1 MAEMDMGLSP
11 NNNNKKKRKKK
22 KQSLGESL
30 RTGLL
35 PCKGDSSSEVARKL
49 IFLGSLC
56 LMIAALV
63 SSRFTLSP
71 C

>member
-35 PCKGDSSSEVARKL
+35 PC
-49 IFLGSLC
+49 
-56 LMIAALV
+56 
-63 SSRFTLSP
+63 
-71 C
+71 

>member
-35 PCKGDSSSEVARKL
+35 PCKGDSSSEEIGRASCRERV
-49 IFLGSLC
+49 
-56 LMIAALV
+56 
-63 SSRFTLSP
+63 
-71 C
+71 

>member
-11 NNNNKKKRKKK
+11 NNNKKKRKKK

-35 PCKGDSSSEVARKL
+35 P
-49 IFLGSLC
+49 
-56 LMIAALV
+56 
-63 SSRFTLSP
+63 
-71 C
+71 